1 VTRRVLSSDQEI
13 KVSNTA
19 SVKDDSALVKKQP
32 VRRQSRYNV
41 SDKVTLPGK
50 QQPVQLKRA
59 SPKLVS
65 SDFRELLIPTMPLL
79 GHLIPGAESC
89 VILLF
94 DPTTHQLSP
103 VASVNLSQDF
113 INLLHTAEQQEG
125 LITAAL
131 DQEEPYLLIYLPGNK
146 HFETLQKPAHREG
159 IRTLWLVPWHGRDG
173 NPLGVL
179 LFASGQAF
187 SPDKQAFASTKLLTE
202 WMSASLQEVHVRQMN
217 ERLNTTIDSISDP
230 KTSTGDTQEITI
242 AHKVKKQLTKPGRG
256 QTTEGRNGKSISHP
270 VTSGKDTQSMRVTR
284 YKDEYGIPVLYN
296 ALMHEPRKR
305 TEPDAISVL
314 SHELLSPL
322 TLIKG
327 YAATMLQLADAVT
340 EEQRM
345 EYLQRIGTATDK
357 VIHLMENLRDISRFE
372 VTTPALVVQPTSLL
386 DLLRN
391 TISEIQS
398 QTTKH
403 VIELRHFDP
412 LPLINVDRQRIEQV
426 MTNLLVNAVKHS
438 PNGCDIEVIVWQVHG
453 EHELKETLG
462 EVPPVKFPCMIV
474 SVTDT
479 GIGIPEE
486 ELERIFERFYRVD
499 NGLTRATSGAGL
511 GLYISKVTVEAH
523 GGHIWANSELQKGNT
538 FTFSLPV
545 N

>member
-1 VTRRVLSSDQEI
+1 MTRRILSSDQKN
-13 KVSNTA
+13 KVDSTS
-19 SVKDDSALVKKQP
+19 SVKDGSALVREQS
-32 VRRQSRYNV
+32 VIRQSRYNV

-50 QQPVQLKRA
+50 QQPVQLKRV

-65 SDFRELLIPTMPLL
+65 SDFRELLIPTVPFI

-94 DPTTHQLSP
+94 DPVTHQLSP

-113 INLLHTAEQQEG
+113 INLLNTAEQQEG
-125 LITAAL
+125 LITATL
-131 DQEEPYLLIYLPGNK
+131 DQEEPYLVIYLPSNK
-146 HFETLQKPAHREG
+146 HFETLRKPAHREG

-187 SPDKQAFASTKLLTE
+187 SPDKQALASAKILTE
-202 WMSASLQEVHVRQMN
+202 WMSASLQEVHARQMN
-217 ERLNTTIDSISDP
+217 ERLNTTIDSISEP
-230 KTSTGDTQEITI
+230 KTSNGDTEETTI
-242 AHKVKKQLTKPGRG
+242 VNKVRKQLTKPGQG
-256 QTTEGRNGKSISHP
+256 QTTEGHNSEGISYP
-270 VTSGKDTQSMRVTR
+270 VTSDKDTQSMRVPR
-284 YKDEYGIPVLYN
+284 YKDEHGIPVFYD
-296 ALMHEPRKR
+296 AVMHERRKR
-305 TEPDAISVL
+305 TEPDAVSVL

-327 YAATMLQLADAVT
+327 YAATMLQLADAIT

-357 VIHLMENLRDISRFE
+357 VIRLMENLRDISRLE
-372 VTTPALVVQPTSLL
+372 VATPTLVVQPTSLL

-391 TISEIQS
+391 TVSEIQA

-426 MTNLLVNAVKHS
+426 MTNLLVNAVKYS
-438 PNGCDIEVIVWQVHG
+438 PNGGDIEVIVWQVHG
-453 EHELKETLG
+453 EHGLKETLG
-462 EVPPVKFPCMIV
+462 EVPPVKCPCMIV
-474 SVTDT
+474 SVTDS

-486 ELERIFERFYRVD
+486 ELERVFERFYRV
-499 NGLTRATSGAGL
+499 NNRLTRATSGAGL
-511 GLYISKVTVEAH
+511 GLYISRVTVEAH
-523 GGHIWANSELQKGNT
+523 GGHIWAKSALQEGST
-538 FTFSLPV
+538 FIFSLPV